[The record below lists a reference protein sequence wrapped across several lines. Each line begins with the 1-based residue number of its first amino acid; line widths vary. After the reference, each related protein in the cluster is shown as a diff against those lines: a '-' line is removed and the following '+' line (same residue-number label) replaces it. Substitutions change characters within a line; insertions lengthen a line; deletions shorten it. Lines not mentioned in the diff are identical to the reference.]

1 MYEAVH
7 AYPDGGATV
16 ARHASEAASLGY
28 AGVVVRNH
36 GDAPAEYDARTVAAE
51 FGVDVV
57 DGVEVRTDDRSQ
69 AAGLVNRFR
78 DERTLV
84 CVHGGD
90 PSVNRYAVEEPKVD
104 VLAHPM
110 RGNGDVNH
118 VLARAAAENGVRL
131 EFSLADVLRA
141 DGGPRVRAISGLRKL
156 RELVED
162 ADAPFVV
169 SADPGSHLD
178 WRAPREL
185 VAVGELVGFEA
196 EQLREGLAEWGRI
209 AARNRERTSES
220 FIEPGVRL
228 GRYEEEP
235 R

>member
-7 AYPDGGATV
+7 AYPDGEATV
-16 ARHASEAASLGY
+16 ARHASEAASLGFE
-28 AGVVVRNH
+28 GVVVRNH
-36 GDAPAEYDARTVAAE
+36 GDIPAEYDPRAVAGE

-57 DGVEVRTDDRSQ
+57 DGIEVRTEDRSQ
-69 AAGLVNRFR
+69 AAGLVKRFR
-78 DERTLV
+78 EERTLV

-90 PSVNRYAVEEPKVD
+90 PSINRYAVEDPKVD

-110 RGNGDVNH
+110 REGGDVNH

-141 DGGPRVRAISGLRKL
+141 DGGQRVRAMAGLRKL
-156 RELVED
+156 RELVAD

-169 SADPGSHLD
+169 SADPASHLD

-185 VAVGELVGFEA
+185 LAVGELVGFEA
-196 EQLREGLAEWGRI
+196 EQVREGLAEWGRL
-209 AARNRERTSES
+209 AARNRELTSEP
-220 FIEPGVRL
+220 FIEPGVRQ

-235 R
+235 

>member
-28 AGVVVRNH
+28 EGVVVRNH
-36 GDAPAEYDARTVAAE
+36 GDAPVEYDSRTIAE
-51 FGVDVV
+51 EFAVDVV
-57 DGVEVRTDDRSQ
+57 DGIEVRTDDRSQ
-69 AAGLVNRFR
+69 AAGLVKRFR
-78 DERTLV
+78 GERTLV

-90 PSVNRYAVEEPKVD
+90 SSINRYAVEDPAVD

-110 RGNGDVNH
+110 RGDGDVNH

-131 EFSLADVLRA
+131 EFSLADVLRG
-141 DGGPRVRAISGLRKL
+141 DGGPRVRAIAGLRKL

-162 ADAPFVV
+162 ANAPFVV
-169 SADPGSHLD
+169 SADPSSHLD

-185 VAVGELVGFEA
+185 VAVGELVGFET
-196 EQLREGLAEWGRI
+196 EQVRDGLAEWGRL
-209 AARNRERTSES
+209 AARNRERVSES
-220 FIEPGVRL
+220 FIEPGVRR